1 MSQNTHGHFMGE
13 ASEGIGTHDLSVIS
27 SRVEAAGRALARWG
41 LVIICAWIGLMKFTK
56 YEATGIS
63 RYVAHSPLMS
73 WAYHLMSMRQFSAV
87 LGVIEVTVAILIAI
101 RRFSPRASTVG
112 GFLAVFMF
120 LTTLS
125 FLFTTPGIWEPTE
138 GGFPAL
144 SGFPGQFVLKDIG
157 LLGISLWVFGESWK
171 ASLQQSQQNK

>member
-1 MSQNTHGHFMGE
+1 MSQNTHGHFMDD
-13 ASEGIGTHDLSVIS
+13 ASEGMSAHDLNTIS
-27 SRVEAAGRALARWG
+27 SRVEAAGRDLARWG

-63 RYVAHSPLMS
+63 LYVAHSPLMS
-73 WAYHLMSMRQFSAV
+73 WAFHVMSVRQFSAV
-87 LGVIEVTVAILIAI
+87 LGVTEVGVAILIAA
-101 RRFSPRASTVG
+101 RRFSPRASAIG
-112 GFLAVFMF
+112 GFIGVGMF

-125 FLFTTPGIWEPTE
+125 FLFTTPGIWETSE

-144 SGFPGQFVLKDIG
+144 SGFPGQFVIKDIG

-171 ASLQQSQQNK
+171 ASLQQSQQRN